1 MDEIGLLSG
10 SLELETLLAR
20 YPNVERVICGHLHR
34 AIQVNFGATMA
45 VTVPSVAHQVCLDLS
60 PQAASA
66 WNLEPPGFGIHTL
79 PVGGRMVSHTA
90 YSGVFDGPYP
100 FHEPSGQLID

>member
-1 MDEIGLLSG
+1 
-10 SLELETLLAR
+10 
-20 YPNVERVICGHLHR
+20 
-34 AIQVNFGATMA
+34 MA

-79 PVGGRMVSHTA
+79 PAGGRMVSHTA
-90 YSGVFDGPYP
+90 YCEQFDGPYP
-100 FHEPSGQLID
+100 FHESSGQLID